1 MINRPFL
8 RLYSSQILTLGK
20 LAQNFFLSGPNLP
33 KAIADH
39 SMVEYGDSLLLIG
52 GYSYNF
58 LNSIFS
64 LTCEARICVWTE
76 LSQQLYVGRVNMVT
90 AIIPDSMTGC

>member
-1 MINRPFL
+1 M
-8 RLYSSQILTLGK
+8 GK

-33 KAIADH
+33 SAIADH

-52 GYSYNF
+52 GAEAQGSDF
-58 LNSIFS
+58 FASILS

-76 LSQQLYVGRVNMVT
+76 LSQQLSIGRINMVT
-90 AIIPDSMTGC
+90 AIIPDSMAGC